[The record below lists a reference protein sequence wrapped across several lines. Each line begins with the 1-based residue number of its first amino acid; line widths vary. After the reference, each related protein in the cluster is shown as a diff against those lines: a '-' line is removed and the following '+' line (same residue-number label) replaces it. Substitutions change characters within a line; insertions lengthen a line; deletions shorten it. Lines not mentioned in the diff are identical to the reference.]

1 MRPLQVKILD
11 KPYPSLFCA
20 QVKFT
25 EELPRRT
32 NGEFNIET

>member
-11 KPYPSLFCA
+11 KTYPSLFCA
-20 QVKFT
+20 QVKPT

-32 NGEFNIET
+32 TVDFNIET